1 MNTLDIQ
8 PINKTVVFYCPFEGN
23 NCLVRTGTSKTNQI
37 NSCINSILHACSRS
51 FKNMDIEDR
60 TILINKVKNSIF
72 TKISKK
78 IWNTE
83 GLSIFKKILTDT
95 VTNFYEF
102 INIRDTIANSIV
114 KKLGKELIT
123 STKQFELFKIII
135 ELLPLDIYEDNENSN
150 DIDTCKNNITMNVRN
165 YLQNLPI
172 LHEISEENVDHIVK
186 NVSHFINSLL
196 NEVEFESFRKYNYQS
211 DIVNDIIIDTLSE
224 YFNSNIYFIDSST
237 RMPFIINSF
246 NNFIHLN
253 SVILLY
259 LNSEH
264 YEIVGVLANENMI
277 KREFI
282 SNDPI
287 IVKMN
292 SLIELRKTIKSVK
305 PVLDEE
311 NEEIN
316 PENDIEDNNKD
327 VNVNKDEEDENK
339 DEEDVNKLE
348 EDENKLEEDENKEE
362 ENKLEE
368 DENKLEEELTIIKG

>member
-78 IWNTE
+78 LWNTE